1 MLDSFSGAESE
12 LELSLLLVLLLLE
25 EDLEEF
31 FLCKDGKIWSSD
43 SELLDEDDSAEEV
56 SSISDSLLL
65 DTIELVSVSRKGLY
79 KRFNGQHNTS
89 QKTFTKVNL
98 DSEVC
103 FDNIPQLNHSLHL
116 AAQHSPCPIHPYQA
130 D

>member
-56 SSISDSLLL
+56 SSLSDSLLL

-79 KRFNGQHNTS
+79 KRFNG
-89 QKTFTKVNL
+89 
-98 DSEVC
+98 
-103 FDNIPQLNHSLHL
+103 
-116 AAQHSPCPIHPYQA
+116 
-130 D
+130 